1 MGARVAP
8 VDAGAS
14 TEEDVLT
21 VAAPRRG
28 AQSTCGLPLES

>member
-21 VAAPRRG
+21 VAASQAGG
-28 AQSTCGLPLES
+28 AVYLRPAA